1 MYRYLALIWNPT
13 DTSATAC
20 AQSLVQRVS
29 SFPASW
35 QRALDQPGVVA
46 FHSGLNEGASETRT
60 LDSGTGVVLG
70 RIFNRNIESTE
81 TARRVTFGATETAAI
96 VSTGGKRLFERYWGR
111 YVAIVRSPRTGEVW
125 VLRDP
130 LGQMPCML
138 TTVKGVTVVFSDL
151 EDCLKLGGLKFS
163 VNWNY
168 IAGILANPGLLTRET
183 ALDEVSEVQLGER
196 VRFSGA
202 SVARSIEWRVFDVA
216 RHDRILKVDDAV
228 SQLRETTRG
237 CIHAWA
243 SCYSGLIHNLSG
255 GLDSSIVLSCLKDA
269 PARTPFTCLN
279 YYGTGPS
286 EDERPYAQRM
296 ARHVGAELVESRL
309 DPSDVRLE
317 RITTLRRSA
326 RPGHYMYELEHGEL
340 ELQLA
345 QQKGANGLF
354 SGSGGDG
361 IFYQA
366 RAELAV
372 ADYFFEHGFGSGL
385 LRAAVDAAQVSRKSI
400 WPLLAKA
407 IRARVLPKRFNPV
420 AESGRPERTLVNADV
435 LKSAAG
441 KVELD
446 HPWFTKQATRG
457 VAPGILWHVSTV
469 SIPPVY
475 YSSFAPEAAPERT
488 TPLLSQPLV
497 ELCLRMP
504 AYLLIRSGRDRAIA
518 RKAFA
523 ADLPEAI
530 VKRTA
535 KGRIDQYLR
544 NILDANLEFVREF
557 LLDGILVSKGLL
569 NRENLE
575 LYLSKER
582 SPADFQYTEILQE
595 HLCMEAWLRRS
606 LGMPVPSG
614 ESTSAPPP
622 VTNSCESE
630 G

>member
-1 MYRYLALIWNPT
+1 MYRYLALIWDPA
-13 DTSATAC
+13 DAGAAAS

-29 SFPASW
+29 NFPASW
-35 QRALDQPGVVA
+35 QRALDQPGVGV

-60 LDSGTGVVLG
+60 LDSGAGVVLG
-70 RIFNRNIESTE
+70 RVFSRNIESTE
-81 TARRVTFGATETAAI
+81 TARRVTFDATETAAI

-111 YVAIVRSPRTGEVW
+111 YVAIVRSARTGEVW

-130 LGQMPCML
+130 LGQLPCML
-138 TTVKGVTVVFSDL
+138 TTVKGVTIVFSDL
-151 EDCLKLGGLKFS
+151 EDCLKLGGLTFS

-168 IAGILANPGLLTRET
+168 IAGILANSGILTQQT
-183 ALDEVSEVQLGER
+183 ALNEVSEVQLGER

-202 SVARSIEWRVFDVA
+202 SVDRSIEWHAFDVA
-216 RHDRILKVDDAV
+216 RNDRIVKVDDAA
-228 SQLRETTRG
+228 SQLRATTRG

-255 GLDSSIVLSCLKDA
+255 GLDSSIVLSSLQDA
-269 PARTPFTCLN
+269 PTRTPFTCLN

-286 EDERPYAQRM
+286 EDERQYARLI

-309 DPSDVRLE
+309 DPTNVRLE
-317 RITTLRRSA
+317 RVTTLRRSA
-326 RPGHYMYELEHGEL
+326 RPWYYMYELEHGEV

-345 QQKGANGLF
+345 RQKGANGLF

-372 ADYFFEHGFGSGL
+372 ADYLFDHGFGTGL
-385 LRAAVDAAQVSRKSI
+385 LRTAVDAAQVSRKSI

-407 IRARVLPKRFNPV
+407 IRARVLPKRFNAM
-420 AESGRPERTLVNADV
+420 AESGRSERTLINADV

-441 KVELD
+441 KVEFD

-457 VAPGILWHVSTV
+457 VPPGILWHVSTV
-469 SIPPVY
+469 SVPPVY
-475 YSSFAPEAAPERT
+475 YSSFGPEAAPERT
-488 TPLLSQPLV
+488 MPLLSQPLV

-504 AYLLIRSGRDRAIA
+504 SYLLIRSGRDRAIA

-523 ADLPEAI
+523 ADLPESI

-557 LLDGILVSKGLL
+557 LLDGILVGKGLL
-569 NRENLE
+569 NRENLD
-575 LYLSKER
+575 LYLTKER

-595 HLCMEAWLRRS
+595 HLCVEAWLRRS
-606 LGMPVPSG
+606 LGTPVPRG
-614 ESTSAPPP
+614 ESNASPPL